1 MAKILI
7 ADDSALI
14 RPMLVGALSKRKDW
28 TVCGEASNG
37 RQAVLLAVEL
47 RPDLVLLD
55 FLMPMLS
62 GLQAAEEILRVMPL
76 VPIVLYTMCDN
87 AALEAEAKR
96 IGIRKVISKTNS
108 SKLVAAMEEILSK
121 PHHIGPM
128 EVSDEYTIEPFRGE
142 GSVSIKPTKPTKP
155 NGG

>member
-14 RPMLVGALSKRKDW
+14 RPMLVGALSERKDW

-47 RPDLVLLD
+47 RPDLVFLD

-62 GLQAAEEILRVMPL
+62 GLQAAEEILKVMRL

-96 IGIRKVISKTNS
+96 IGIRKVISKANS
-108 SKLVAAMEEILSK
+108 SKLVAAMEEALGK
-121 PHHIGPM
+121 QHDLGPIG
-128 EVSDEYTIEPFRGE
+128 VSDEYTIEPVRGE
-142 GSVSIKPTKPTKP
+142 GSVTIEPTKPTKS
-155 NGG
+155 NSG